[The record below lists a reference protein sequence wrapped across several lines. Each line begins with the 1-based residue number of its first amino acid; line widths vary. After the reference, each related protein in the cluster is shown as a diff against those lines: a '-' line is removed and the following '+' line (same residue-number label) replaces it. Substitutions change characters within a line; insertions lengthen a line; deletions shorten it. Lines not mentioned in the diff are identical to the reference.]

1 MIINTLYTIAHL
13 LWEQGV
19 VGSNPVAPTD
29 FKPLIIK
36 CLGLVIGGLVVL
48 FYSFILPH
56 FGLILAVFGLFCIV
70 FVSYL

>member
-1 MIINTLYTIAHL
+1 M
-13 LWEQGV
+13 
-19 VGSNPVAPTD
+19 GSNPVAPTD

-36 CLGLVIGGLVVL
+36 RLGLVIGGFVVL

>member
-1 MIINTLYTIAHL
+1 M
-13 LWEQGV
+13 
-19 VGSNPVAPTD
+19 GSNPVAPTD

-36 CLGLVIGGLVVL
+36 RLGLVIGGLVVL